1 MPSKRWKTEDT
12 CISTNMSCVDP
23 HTPYLH
29 VCNQP
34 KMKCRVILAFGGGG
48 SGGSCHSGSGSS
60 DGSSVHNSVLLKTE
74 IETCR
79 GRCSD
84 HAGAALFRQP
94 PCANESSDSCGTN
107 ALRTTNSQS
116 RVHDWFVSQPAQGGH
131 SDWIRDLAWYST
143 VGWIESTRNVEF
155 TTLVGGFS
163 YRCNAPW
170 RALLTGRCCF
180 SYCSRVNKITWCQ
193 RLAFPRSV

>member
-1 MPSKRWKTEDT
+1 MENRGHLHQHKYVMCWS
-12 CISTNMSCVDP
+12 SY
-23 HTPYLH
+23 TPYLH

-116 RVHDWFVSQPAQGGH
+116 RVHDWFVSQPAQGGRSLRLNSRFSLVLRTSH
-131 SDWIRDLAWYST
+131 PLGTST
-143 VGWIESTRNVEF
+143 YELVFKKILYWNFIKILII
-155 TTLVGGFS
+155 TTF
-163 YRCNAPW
+163 YK
-170 RALLTGRCCF
+170 F
-180 SYCSRVNKITWCQ
+180 FI
-193 RLAFPRSV
+193 FFF